1 MLITPAAV
9 SLPDFIAAVS
19 AQQKARRRVPRPTS
33 KKLSAFK
40 CRTRSITALRIG
52 SGHLD
57 VMVPQRERADAL
69 ARRLEESIEYRGRGH
84 GNGRLAYAAP
94 ESTGR
99 HDDRLDLGHLGKP
112 HHLVAVEV
120 LLLDASILHRA
131 LAEEQG
137 GQSPYKRTGN
147 LPLNLRW
154 IDRIARISDANDAV
168 DLDLVAVDR
177 DLGAGGHVAA
187 VIVGLRE
194 PAVDSFWRR
203 RPPAPLGGRRIEHGK
218 VLGMLCHQLA
228 PEFELVVAAR
238 LGELVDEAFE
248 VDGVVIDV
256 HATPEAGLNMR
267 VAHRM
272 IDEDVRNRVADG
284 RFHAARIQA

>member
-1 MLITPAAV
+1 
-9 SLPDFIAAVS
+9 
-19 AQQKARRRVPRPTS
+19 
-33 KKLSAFK
+33 
-40 CRTRSITALRIG
+40 
-52 SGHLD
+52 
-57 VMVPQRERADAL
+57 
-69 ARRLEESIEYRGRGH
+69 
-84 GNGRLAYAAP
+84 
-94 ESTGR
+94 
-99 HDDRLDLGHLGKP
+99 
-112 HHLVAVEV
+112 
-120 LLLDASILHRA
+120 LDASILHRA

-137 GQSPYKRTGN
+137 GRSPADRTGT

-154 IDRIARISDANDAV
+154 IDRIARISDANDAM

-187 VIVGLRE
+187 VIIYLRE
-194 PAVDSFWRR
+194 PAVDSLWRR

-228 PEFELVVAAR
+228 TEFELVVADR

-272 IDEDVRNRVADG
+272 IDEDVGNPVAHVP
-284 RFHAARIQA
+284 FPAAPIPA